1 VGSSQLTTFYRC
13 VRLRITPEQR
23 NILLESFVRLKDSRS
38 RNTGGAEP
46 GLSVARNLV
55 EAHCGTL
62 AIGNAPGGGARITV
76 SLPAYRW

>member
-1 VGSSQLTTFYRC
+1 
-13 VRLRITPEQR
+13 VRLE
-23 NILLESFVRLKDSRS
+23 ESRS
-38 RNTGGAEP
+38 RNTGGAEL